1 MNEASRTTPAGLFSS
16 VRGLGVT
23 ALALLGNRLDLLG
36 TELAEE
42 RGRLLSLVTYGAA
55 ALLLL
60 AAGLVFSAVFMTVL
74 LWDSNRLLV
83 LGVFS
88 VLFLAGGLLA
98 LGMTIGFAR
107 AGSKLFVASL
117 AELRKDGDAMRPDN
131 QNKDRGDNDRP

>member
-1 MNEASRTTPAGLFSS
+1 MNDPPRGTPAGLFSS

-36 TELAEE
+36 TELVEE
-42 RGRLLSLVTYGAA
+42 RGRLLSLVTYGAV

-60 AAGLVFSAVFMTVL
+60 AAGLVFLSVFITVL
-74 LWDSNRLLV
+74 LWDSNRLLA

-88 VLFLAGGLLA
+88 GLFLAGGLLA
-98 LGMTIGFAR
+98 LGMTLGFAR
-107 AGSKLFVASL
+107 AGSKLFAASL

-131 QNKDRGDNDRP
+131 QNR

>member
-1 MNEASRTTPAGLFSS
+1 MTPAADSRPGGLFTS

-42 RGRLLSLVTYGAA
+42 RVRLLSLLTYGAA

-60 AAGLVFSAVFMTVL
+60 AAGLVFLAVFMTVL

-88 VLFLAGGLLA
+88 ALFLAGGMLA

-117 AELRKDGDAMRPDN
+117 AELRKDGEALRPDSH
-131 QNKDRGDNDRP
+131 G